1 MLGPMSRFASYLIK
15 TCIGSAL
22 LVVMLGGTSLGEMG
36 DIELQVANLFIQL
49 ASDGHATEALLFL
62 SKVIDADMNDE
73 DSCIKV
79 LEKLKEVLGLC
90 FSVGTGILEILEKEI
105 GERLLRVERQILSG
119 EDDPKNANAC
129 PHDFPYLCRM
139 LLLVVSTSDFW
150 SEKGHVSASMFKM
163 IEQIAHT
170 IVCFVNASGRHRDA
184 SVSVLVQTL
193 NAYRHLVS
201 VSQRT
206 TVFELYL
213 RESSQHEHFFLLC
226 LWLIFASTEDK
237 ITFMDQDQGSIA
249 ISENDLQ
256 DVANRLLLLQE
267 GIENIQSLGIM
278 TIVAAIYCT
287 WRHSNDM
294 LVSIIDSE
302 LIAKH
307 LERVTDN
314 ATCESSSVPNIL
326 KALKSE
332 DFAID
337 LHAEQ
342 IYWFLIPELS
352 VQLNPM
358 DIVIPNIQG
367 CNDILSDVA
376 EDGCRQT
383 KILRPAKILQ
393 TNGSFED
400 VFEFILDN
408 LKLCEESLGKW
419 SKRRE
424 KDDLSEFSQH
434 LRENRD
440 EDIPPVIGNMQSHMW
455 SLSNDVQQEIED
467 DVIQIRH
474 LVCTKYE
481 PFDEKSVA
489 ETSAVL
495 DHGEILQPQL
505 KDHNFDEKIKGLRK
519 SIIKTTM
526 EALRSKYI
534 ALAALDLYQLEY
546 FSASIAIFSQDQS
559 NYLLADL
566 VTLLV
571 EAILFGRSPI
581 LGSSNVL
588 ELLESLLR
596 YKRLEMDRNRR
607 NDIVSLAAKSLQG
620 LGRGSPLEP
629 SIGVRLLDI
638 LLEPDSMLDTD
649 NLEDFREILY
659 HVCHLAGGN
668 FDSNLS
674 IILTNFDTNRFGTLA
689 AQRTLET
696 DHKTFRTMASGSKTT
711 QFISL
716 VFDLAQ
722 WCMKYPVTSSVGV
735 SILEGILSASVERY
749 FCVCLLIVSSRQS
762 FNGEPGIYSKLKEV
776 AGLCQSTN
784 VAVESLR
791 ILSSTHPFDSSG
803 DSLGILSSLLKSPA
817 FSTSVGSNAS
827 QNSIGW
833 TSSLAPD
840 GEVSCNLVQL
850 GKSDKSALVEALNIF
865 IEVYLNSSNVSG
877 VEYKI
882 VVEQKL
888 NSLLSSLQLPRLVED
903 HPAWGAPWVW
913 RLYRDIMSPHIR
925 NIDKQYDNL
934 GSDVLQ
940 SYWDRIPWQLSS
952 FHLDEQV
959 GSLQEIRSLIS
970 SSIFPLSLLLRADWS
985 PFLEVVRDGKTKTLH
1000 PSTVSECGVVI
1011 MHLAI
1016 SVPDWQLP
1024 GWLLNEKGELN
1035 TDFLQKISILMD
1047 WKYIKDH
1054 IAPMRRE
1061 KPHSWILSPI
1071 VSTIASGTKD
1081 EVSIRLK
1088 RTLLALSRAS
1098 CSPEMV
1104 QEFFDVVFQTLT
1116 DVLGFSLCSIV
1127 ETSSASILPS
1137 QSDKMV
1143 VPDDIPLE
1151 LLEGTMEM
1159 EQIKTQNA
1167 SHKHLQESNAVEL
1180 RSCFRLSVSDHV
1192 DIVHSLVSMVQS
1204 ALDEESMLKNH
1215 SGPIWEQSQFRGSI
1229 ITWDP
1234 SSSNFTTIYSKAAD
1248 LTCGSTVVEALLL
1261 ALASDPITL
1270 MTTKPVPFGSTD
1282 PPWFT
1287 GDRLFT
1293 NLSDTDKMDRRYSL
1307 KRLLKGISHI
1317 GGNDSHSASLN
1328 TVNDMESLR
1337 ICLYKIIEDECI
1349 QNDAPNFLS
1358 GLGYASLREVLLCDS
1373 LEGIPHAHE
1382 FAEGIIRQVLVH
1394 TNPPPISGNTIEED
1408 NSIQMDAFYP
1418 DNVSIDRFLRLAHT
1432 AAVTECPLLST
1443 FLLKQ
1448 AFHRCATIEKSE
1460 WQFTITKV
1468 LQTVKVGKKLTMES
1482 VLLWLHLLDW
1492 LNDPRWRR
1500 LPPGSHNDSL
1510 NLFLKYL
1517 DAVVSH
1523 LQLAECSKGG
1533 IGTKI
1538 ARKVS
1543 QNIRQHL
1550 SSSQQ
1555 EESSL
1560 AHVESRIQNETHETH
1575 TIMERDG
1582 SGSLYEIPLASS
1594 HDMSEDEFASS
1605 STTGTR
1611 RQKVMKGF
1619 KAFGRQMS
1627 NIGNKITKAAGSQ
1640 IKQPSTTLADR
1651 HHDANSTPA
1660 ENPTPAT
1667 QSHDDGFDIHLNDVA
1682 PIGLAAYAIS
1692 AYIRTVME
1700 PKLARRTR
1708 SADGGS
1714 MGHPTIRHI
1723 KGTST
1728 LSGSRQMEEEQLLE
1742 LDTILSAR
1750 TELDVLSQLKNCS
1763 CVTQHALLTEPFFD
1777 RMPQLLHVQVAVD
1790 DFKVGLISSLITDP
1804 MSNRVF
1810 HLAFL

>member
-1 MLGPMSRFASYLIK
+1 MLED
-15 TCIGSAL
+15 
-22 LVVMLGGTSLGEMG
+22 TSSGEMG
-36 DIELQVANLFIQL
+36 DVELRVVNLLIQL
-49 ASDGHATEALLFL
+49 ASDTHVKEAIFFV
-62 SKVIDADMNDE
+62 SHIIDADMNNE
-73 DSCIKV
+73 DSCIQV

-90 FSVGTGILEILEKEI
+90 FSVAIETLEILEKEI
-105 GERLLRVERQILSG
+105 GKRLSRIEREFSSE
-119 EDDPKNANAC
+119 EDGINAKVG
-129 PHDFPYLCRM
+129 HDDFTYLCRM
-139 LLLVVSTSDFW
+139 LVLVISMSDFW

-170 IVCFVNASGRHRDA
+170 IVCSMNVSARHTHTNAK
-184 SVSVLVQTL
+184 VLVQTL
-193 NAYRHLVS
+193 NMYRHLVS
-201 VSQRT
+201 ASQRT
-206 TVFELYL
+206 TIFEVYL
-213 RESSQHEHFFLLC
+213 KESSQYEHFFILC
-226 LWLIFASTEDK
+226 LWLLFSSTEDQ
-237 ITFMDQDQGSIA
+237 ITLKDKDEGSI
-249 ISENDLQ
+249 IVSENDLQ
-256 DVANRLLLLQE
+256 DVANRLLQLQE
-267 GIENIQSLGIM
+267 GIDNIQSLGIM
-278 TIVAAIYCT
+278 TIVAAIYCR
-287 WRHSNDM
+287 WRSSNDM
-294 LVSIIDSE
+294 LASIIDSE

-307 LERVTDN
+307 LVKISEN
-314 ATCESSSVPNIL
+314 ATCECSSVPNIL
-326 KALKSE
+326 KTLKSE
-332 DFAID
+332 DQAINM
-337 LHAEQ
+337 HVKH
-342 IYWFLIPELS
+342 IYWFLIPEFS
-352 VQLNPM
+352 VHLNPM
-358 DIVIPNIQG
+358 EKLYPKTEEGD
-367 CNDILSDVA
+367 DILSDIA
-376 EDGCRQT
+376 EEGYREST
-383 KILRPAKILQ
+383 ISKPSKIEL
-393 TNGSFED
+393 TDDGSFEG

-424 KDDLSEFSQH
+424 KDDLLEFSQH

-440 EDIPPVIGNMQSHMW
+440 EDIPPVIGNMQSHLW
-455 SLSNDVQQEIED
+455 SLSNDVQQEIDEA
-467 DVIQIRH
+467 VIQIRQ

-505 KDHNFDEKIKGLRK
+505 KDHNFDEKIKCLRQ
-519 SIIKTTM
+519 SITKTTI

-534 ALAALDLYQLEY
+534 TLAALDLYQLEY
-546 FSASIAIFSQDQS
+546 FSASVSIFSQDQS

-581 LGSSNVL
+581 LGSSSIL
-588 ELLESLLR
+588 DLLESLLR
-596 YKRLEMDRNRR
+596 YERLEMDRNRR
-607 NDIVSLAAKSLQG
+607 NDIVSLAARSLQG

-689 AQRTLET
+689 AQRTLES
-696 DHKTFRTMASGSKTT
+696 DQQTFRTMASGSKTT
-711 QFISL
+711 QFMSL
-716 VFDLAQ
+716 VLELAQ
-722 WCMKYPVTSSVGV
+722 WCLKHPVTSSVGV
-735 SILEGILSASVERY
+735 SILEGILSASMERY
-749 FCVCLLIVSSRQS
+749 FCVCLSIVFSRRS
-762 FNGEPGIYSKLKEV
+762 FNGKPSICSRLKEV
-776 AGLCQSTN
+776 AAICQSTN
-784 VAVESLR
+784 VAVESFR
-791 ILSSTHPFDSSG
+791 ILSSASFDSSG
-803 DSLGILSSLLKSPA
+803 DSLGILSAFLKSPA
-817 FSTSVGSNAS
+817 FSNSVGSDVA

-840 GEVSCNLVQL
+840 GEVCCELVQL
-850 GKSDKSALVEALNIF
+850 GNPDTFALVDALNGF
-865 IEVYLNSSNVSG
+865 VEVYLNSTNVSG
-877 VEYKI
+877 VEHKI
-882 VVEQKL
+882 IVEQNL
-888 NSLLSSLQLPRLVED
+888 NALLSSLHLPRLVED
-903 HPAWGAPWVW
+903 HPSWGAPWVW
-913 RLYRDIMSPHIR
+913 KLYCDIMSPHIKQ
-925 NIDKQYDNL
+925 IDKQYENL

-952 FHLDEQV
+952 FHLDEQMA
-959 GSLQEIRSLIS
+959 SLQDIRSS
-970 SSIFPLSLLLRADWS
+970 MCFSVFPLSLLLRADWS
-985 PFLEVVRDGKTKTLH
+985 PFLEVVREGNRKKLS
-1000 PSTVSECGVVI
+1000 PSTIAEGGMVI
-1011 MHLAI
+1011 MYLAI

-1024 GWLLNEKGELN
+1024 GWLLDEKGELN
-1035 TDFLQKISILMD
+1035 IDFLQKIIILID
-1047 WKYIKDH
+1047 WNYIKDQVV
-1054 IAPMRRE
+1054 PMRRE

-1071 VSTIASGTKD
+1071 VSTIASGTRE
-1081 EVSIRLK
+1081 EVSTRLK
-1088 RTLLALSRAS
+1088 RTLMALSTAS
-1098 CSPEMV
+1098 SSPETD
-1104 QEFFDVVFQTLT
+1104 QDCFDVVFQTLT

-1127 ETSSASILPS
+1127 QTSSASILPS

-1159 EQIKTQNA
+1159 EQLKIQNA
-1167 SHKHLQESNAVEL
+1167 DNRHLQRSNAVEL

-1192 DIVHSLVSMVQS
+1192 DIVQSLVSMVQS
-1204 ALDEESMLKNH
+1204 ALDDEESMSKKH
-1215 SGPIWEQSQFRGSI
+1215 QKGPIWNQSQFSGSI
-1229 ITWDP
+1229 ITWVP

-1248 LTCGSTVVEALLL
+1248 LTCASTVVEALLL

-1270 MTTKPVPFGSTD
+1270 MTTEPVPFGSTD

-1293 NLSDTDKMDRRYSL
+1293 NLSNTEKVDGKYSL
-1307 KRLLKGISHI
+1307 KRLMRGISHM
-1317 GGNDSHSASLN
+1317 GSNGSHPAPLN

-1337 ICLYKIIEDECI
+1337 IYLYNTIEDKCI

-1358 GLGYASLREVLLCDS
+1358 RLGRASLRDVLLCDS
-1373 LEGIPHAHE
+1373 LERIPHAHE
-1382 FAEGIIRQVLVH
+1382 FAEGILRQVLLH
-1394 TNPPPISGNTIEED
+1394 TSPPPISGNTIEED
-1408 NSIQMDAFYP
+1408 DSIQMDAFYP
-1418 DNVSIDRFLRLAHT
+1418 ENVSIDRFLGLAHIV
-1432 AAVTECPLLST
+1432 AATECPLLST

-1448 AFHRCATIEKSE
+1448 AFHRSTTIEKSE

-1523 LQLAECSKGG
+1523 LQQAECSKGR

-1550 SSSQQ
+1550 SSPQQ
-1555 EESSL
+1555 EVSSPGH
-1560 AHVESRIQNETHETH
+1560 AETRAPIHPETYDTH

-1594 HDMSEDEFASS
+1594 HDMSEDEFASSS

-1640 IKQPSTTLADR
+1640 TKQPSTTLAD
-1651 HHDANSTPA
+1651 HQDDATSAP
-1660 ENPTPAT
+1660 ENPTPSN
-1667 QSHDDGFDIHLNDVA
+1667 QYSDGFDIHLNDVA

-1708 SADGGS
+1708 SADAGS

-1742 LDTILSAR
+1742 LDTLLSAR
-1750 TELDVLSQLKNCS
+1750 SELDVLNQLKNCS
-1763 CVTQHALLTEPFFD
+1763 CVTQHALVTEPFFD
-1777 RMPQLLHVQVAVD
+1777 RMPQLLHVQVSVD

-1804 MSNRVF
+1804 ISNRVF
-1810 HLAFL
+1810 HLAFLT